1 MNAVTQLDVLHLEQ
15 TIARYYIG
23 ELIRYWPAVNGIENS
38 NYFLRLS
45 RENYEREYV
54 LTIVEQPSHSGAAYV
69 PLLDACGKAGLP
81 VASVIRNSEG
91 NPYDELAGKPVLL
104 APRLAGRHA
113 YNPIVKQIEAL
124 ASFTARFHLATTRLE
139 FPVPDYPRDVNWLI
153 ERRAITEGR
162 LPYSSYRLLEDSVA
176 RVASLLSRRDVRELP
191 RGVIHGDLF
200 RDNVLFNERGLNGVL
215 DFHHAAT
222 GYLIYD
228 LAVIAN
234 DWCTDANGTLDPERT
249 VALVRAYAR
258 LRPLTRQELWF
269 FPSFTLYAAV
279 AFWLSRLSVALRT
292 QSAGNQR
299 FNNPE
304 EFQRIVQQHSAHSFY
319 LDERLLNFE

>member
-15 TIARYYIG
+15 TIARYDVG

-81 VASVIRNSEG
+81 VARVIRNSEG

-139 FPVPDYPRDVNWLI
+139 FPVPDYPRDANWLV

-249 VALVRAYAR
+249 VALMRAYNR

-292 QSAGNQR
+292 ETAGKQR

>member
-15 TIARYYIG
+15 TIARYDIG
-23 ELIRYWPAVNGIENS
+23 ELIRYWPAANGIENS

-45 RENYEREYV
+45 RENYDREYV

-124 ASFTARFHLATTRLE
+124 ASFTARFHLATTRLA

-176 RVASLLSRRDVRELP
+176 RVASLLTRRDVRELP
-191 RGVIHGDLF
+191 KGVIHGDLF

-292 QSAGNQR
+292 ETAGKQQ

>member
-15 TIARYYIG
+15 TIARYDVG

-45 RENYEREYV
+45 RENYEREFV

-104 APRLAGRHA
+104 APRLAGRHS

-139 FPVPDYPRDVNWLI
+139 FPVPDHPRDVNWLI

-292 QSAGNQR
+292 ETAGKQR